1 VTEFDNVADSGP
13 GTAAEIATAEG
24 FSAALLAVASDAM
37 RLAQSLGCKPDQA
50 ADVVQEAAS
59 AAWRYRAS
67 CRTNF
72 RAWFLTIVRRK
83 TATRPRDWLTTP
95 LFWREH
101 APRSQDPPTS
111 TWPEFDRL
119 PAKQRAAL
127 WLRYGLD
134 LPVAEVASVFGIS
147 EHAAKQ
153 LLYRARVNAG
163 KEFTRGVQ
171 EEAL

>member
-101 APRSQDPPTS
+101 APRSQVPTNKYLAGVRPPPGEATG
-111 TWPEFDRL
+111 RL
-119 PAKQRAAL
+119 VAPL
-127 WLRYGLD
+127 WAG
-134 LPVAEVASVFGIS
+134 S
-147 EHAAKQ
+147 
-153 LLYRARVNAG
+153 ARC
-163 KEFTRGVQ
+163 
-171 EEAL
+171 